1 MEEKPL
7 GQAQVLFMPNGEQIP
22 FGEIDDHITQFPKLE
37 PGGWVNDS
45 PFPKFSG
52 EVVIK
57 TKKTPLFRQFQKLLY
72 GRRKLPRKLKKAFKH
87 IQLVTP
93 IEIVE
98 ETKEHKFQII
108 ATEYYKTRNGYPYTK
123 WVRKAI
129 RIATKERQEMI
140 GSIMVSLEEHF
151 EQIRKGETL

>member
-1 MEEKPL
+1 MEDKHIIFIPKC
-7 GQAQVLFMPNGEQIP
+7 QIHMEP
-22 FGEIDDHITQFPKLE
+22 VTPIEPWPALE
-37 PGGWVNDS
+37 PGGYVNS
-45 PFPKFSG
+45 EPITLKHSG
-52 EVVIK
+52 EFVFKASK
-57 TKKTPLFRQFQKLLY
+57 TELRKMRKLLF
-72 GRRKLPRKLKKAFKH
+72 GKRKVPRKLKKAFKH

-93 IEIVE
+93 IGIVE

-129 RIATKERQEMI
+129 RIATKERQEML
-140 GSIMVSLEEHF
+140 GRIMVSLEEHF